1 MTTADRWTRAVR
13 EQLGLGR
20 LLPLGGPEDGAW
32 IAERAA
38 REVLLAAAR
47 DVAGVRPGDLRIGP
61 ADPDGAREPAVPPP
75 PGALPPGPLRVTAG
89 FAAVVEP
96 TAAAVEP
103 LPATAARLRAVLTQ
117 AATGRLGLVVA
128 DVDLRVTGLLDG
140 TAAPEPDTRS
150 EPDTGSEPGTRFE
163 PDTRSEPD
171 AAAEPG
177 RARVPDTGA
186 DTAGEGDGDGDGD
199 GDEGRVARV
208 APAVPGVARL
218 TGVLGR
224 PVHLTELPPPE
235 AALARR
241 HVRVELAVRA
251 DHRAVEVV
259 RRVREVVSEALPDRP
274 SVAVVVTDVD

>member
-20 LLPLGGPEDGAW
+20 LVPLGGPGDGAW

-47 DVAGVRPGDLRIGP
+47 GVAGVRPGDLRIGA
-61 ADPDGAREPAVPPP
+61 ADPDGVHEPAVPPP

-96 TAAAVEP
+96 TAAAPEP
-103 LPATAARLRAVLTQ
+103 LPVTAAVLRAVLTE

-140 TAAPEPDTRS
+140 TAAPEPDTGAGQG
-150 EPDTGSEPGTRFE
+150 PAHPPGT
-163 PDTRSEPD
+163 
-171 AAAEPG
+171 
-177 RARVPDTGA
+177 GA
-186 DTAGEGDGDGDGD
+186 GSGGGGN
-199 GDEGRVARV
+199 GDEGRVARAV
-208 APAVPGVARL
+208 SAVPGVARL

-224 PVHLTELPPPE
+224 PVHLSEPPPPE
-235 AALARR
+235 GALARR

-251 DHRAVEVV
+251 DHRAVEVA
-259 RRVREVVSEALPDRP
+259 RRVRAVVSEALPDRP
-274 SVAVVVTDVD
+274 SAAVVVTGVG

>member
-20 LLPLGGPEDGAW
+20 LLPLGGPGDGAW

-47 DVAGVRPGDLRIGP
+47 NVAGVRPGDLRIGP
-61 ADPDGAREPAVPPP
+61 ADPGGVHEPAVPPP

-96 TAAAVEP
+96 TAAAAEP
-103 LPATAARLRAVLTQ
+103 LPVTAARLRAVLTE

-128 DVDLRVTGLLDG
+128 DVDLRVTGLLDD
-140 TAAPEPDTRS
+140 TTAPEPDTAAEPDAGS
-150 EPDTGSEPGTRFE
+150 EPDT
-163 PDTRSEPD
+163 
-171 AAAEPG
+171 AAAPSP
-177 RARVPDTGA
+177 ALVPDTGA
-186 DTAGEGDGDGDGD
+186 GTAGEGD
-199 GDEGRVARV
+199 GDEGRVAR
-208 APAVPGVARL
+208 AASAVPGVARL

-224 PVHLTELPPPE
+224 PVHLTEPPPPE
-235 AALARR
+235 GALARR
-241 HVRVELAVRA
+241 HVRVEFAARA
-251 DHRAVEVV
+251 DHRAVEVA

>member
-61 ADPDGAREPAVPPP
+61 ADPDGVREPAVPPP

-96 TAAAVEP
+96 TAAAAEP
-103 LPATAARLRAVLTQ
+103 LPVTAARLRAVLTQ

-128 DVDLRVTGLLDG
+128 DVDLRVTGLLDE
-140 TAAPEPDTRS
+140 TAAPEPGSRSEPDTRS
-150 EPDTGSEPGTRFE
+150 ESDTGSNSGPASG
-163 PDTRSEPD
+163 PD

-177 RARVPDTGA
+177 RAHAHDTGA
-186 DTAGEGDGDGDGD
+186 DTAGDGD

-208 APAVPGVARL
+208 TPAVPGVARL

-224 PVHLTELPPPE
+224 PVHLTEPPPPE
-235 AALARR
+235 GALARR

-251 DHRAVEVV
+251 DHRAVEVA

>member
-96 TAAAVEP
+96 TAAAAEP
-103 LPATAARLRAVLTQ
+103 LPVTAARLRAVLTQ

-128 DVDLRVTGLLDG
+128 DVDLRVTGLLDE

-150 EPDTGSEPGTRFE
+150 ESDTGSNSGPASG
-163 PDTRSEPD
+163 PD

-177 RARVPDTGA
+177 PARVPDTGA

-224 PVHLTELPPPE
+224 PVHLTEPSPPE
-235 AALARR
+235 GALARR

-251 DHRAVEVV
+251 DHRAVEVA

-274 SVAVVVTDVD
+274 SVAVVVTDVE

>member
-20 LLPLGGPEDGAW
+20 LLPLGGPGDGAW

-47 DVAGVRPGDLRIGP
+47 DVAGVHPGDLRIGP
-61 ADPDGAREPAVPPP
+61 AAPDGARAPAVPPP

-96 TAAAVEP
+96 TAAAAEP
-103 LPATAARLRAVLTQ
+103 LPVTAARLRAVLTQ

-128 DVDLRVTGLLDG
+128 DVDLRVTGLLDE
-140 TAAPEPDTRS
+140 TAAPEPDT
-150 EPDTGSEPGTRFE
+150 GSNSGPASG
-163 PDTRSEPD
+163 PD

-177 RARVPDTGA
+177 PARVPDTGA

-199 GDEGRVARV
+199 EGRVARV
-208 APAVPGVARL
+208 ASAVPGVARL
-218 TGVLGR
+218 MGVLGR
-224 PVHLTELPPPE
+224 PVHLTEPPPPE
-235 AALARR
+235 GALARR
-241 HVRVELAVRA
+241 HVRVELAVCA
-251 DHRAVEVV
+251 DHRAVEVA

-274 SVAVVVTDVD
+274 SVAVVVTDVE

>member
-20 LLPLGGPEDGAW
+20 LLPLGGPGDGAW

-61 ADPDGAREPAVPPP
+61 AGPDGVHEPAVPPP

-96 TAAAVEP
+96 TAAAAEP
-103 LPATAARLRAVLTQ
+103 LPVTAARLRAVLTE
-117 AATGRLGLVVA
+117 AATGRLGLVLA
-128 DVDLRVTGLLDG
+128 DVDLRVTGLLDEATAREPD
-140 TAAPEPDTRS
+140 TAAEPDTRS
-150 EPDTGSEPGTRFE
+150 EPSP
-163 PDTRSEPD
+163 
-171 AAAEPG
+171 AHA
-177 RARVPDTGA
+177 PDTGT
-186 DTAGEGDGDGDGD
+186 DTAGEGD
-199 GDEGRVARV
+199 GDEGRVARA

-224 PVHLTELPPPE
+224 PVHLSEPPPPE
-235 AALARR
+235 GALARR

-251 DHRAVEVV
+251 DHRAVEVA